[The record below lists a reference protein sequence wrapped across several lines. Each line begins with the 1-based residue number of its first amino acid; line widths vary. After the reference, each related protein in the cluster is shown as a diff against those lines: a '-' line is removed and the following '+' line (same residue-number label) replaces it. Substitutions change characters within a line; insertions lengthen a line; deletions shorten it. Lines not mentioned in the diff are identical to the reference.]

1 MMDWTNLV
9 TQLPV
14 VAAFIWFAMR
24 TQERYQESMD
34 KRDSRYLA
42 ILDKLSEK
50 IDCHDQRVDERINKL
65 VSSVKPGSRKGST
78 TA

>member
-24 TQERYQESMD
+24 THERYQESID
-34 KRDSRYLA
+34 KRDQRYLA

-50 IDCHDQRVDERINKL
+50 IDLHDQKIDVCIEKW
-65 VSSVKPGSRKGST
+65 VKPSRERFK
-78 TA
+78 